1 MAVTTNKALL
11 FLTGGVAAAAA
22 VAYSA
27 GAFDPLMKRP
37 AETIAALPEAGQADP
52 KDARLPSVEPPGAA
66 PQAPAQPAAP
76 EAATPAAPETAPE
89 TATPETPPVVPPSFD
104 VVRVEGD
111 GSIVVAGKAVPSSKV
126 DLLVG
131 SNMIGSALAG
141 ADGDFAV
148 VLDDPLKPGDYQI
161 VLRATAPGNVVA
173 MSVETAVVSV
183 PETADGQVLALVEE
197 PGKPSQMI
205 TLPEPQA
212 PAAAAKPAEA
222 AAPAAEPAP
231 AAEAPAAPRRSRKA
245 RCRPRCRRRFN
256 PQRRR
261 RLRHLRHRPG
271 HRSGSM
277 RWRSTDARSSSPA
290 RRNAG
295 APCAAMPMKYCSA
308 TQRSRLT
315 AAI

>member
-52 KDARLPSVEPPGAA
+52 KDSRLPFVEPPGAA

-76 EAATPAAPETAPE
+76 EAATPAAPKRQRLKP
-89 TATPETPPVVPPSFD
+89 PPVVPPSFD

-141 ADGDFAV
+141 TDGDFAV

-212 PAAAAKPAEA
+212 PAAAAKPPET
-222 AAPAAEPAP
+222 AAPGSRTGAGRRGPCR
-231 AAEAPAAPRRSRKA
+231 PRRSRKA

-261 RLRHLRHRPG
+261 RPRHLRHRPG
-271 HRSGSM
+271 HRSGST
-277 RWRSTDARSSSPA
+277 RSRSTAARSSSPA
-290 RRNAG
+290 RRNPA
-295 APCAAMPMKYCSA
+295 APCAAMPMKSCSA